1 MHMSLRTQRSAA
13 LGLALL
19 FAAAACTGNTPAAT
33 TAGPSAPPP
42 AAATPGDTAAAT
54 PGDTAAATPGDT
66 AAATPGDTAAATPGD
81 TPAATPGETPAATP
95 GESPAGGE
103 QTLTYAIDA
112 DISYLSN
119 AASDL
124 PTAQANQFLYSA
136 LYGYDDTL
144 TPVPDLAADLAEIKD
159 GVWTIK
165 LKDNAYFHNGDKV
178 TADDVVFTYTMLKSP
193 NCRFNPDSCA
203 SGQYIQKITKVDD
216 LTVAFTVDGA
226 PDDATTEE
234 VESPGLQNYAPFA
247 TVVLPSVYIDSRK
260 VVTEAYGRFQQ
271 QAQAVTAAEVKAL
284 NDRIVKAEEDAAK
297 AQEADPEAPGVDYK
311 TFSADIEAMLTKA
324 NIPAVDKN
332 IYPDNEEGAYT
343 TQLVSVF
350 KDFAATF
357 EAKEADK
364 VAAAYTLLDFN
375 QKPVGTGPFKL
386 DTFRPGQDLS
396 YSRHEQY
403 HAGTPQISKMFLPII
418 KQDVAGAAALKAGQ
432 VDWIYQLTSQAY
444 EALKDDPNIKFAEYP
459 DFGYY
464 ALMFNMHE
472 GRLFTDKN
480 LRQAVAYCIDKP
492 AIVAAATNNT
502 GVPIYADIPPASWA
516 YNPNV
521 QKYERDVAKANELIT
536 ASGWAKGDDGI
547 YAKGGKKL
555 QTKVLV
561 RQGRDDRVKFMQ
573 LAAEQLRTD
582 CGIDMAVQ
590 DADFQTILIPMLTTF
605 PHIPPGDTQPY
616 DAYFGGWSTSFDPDP
631 YSLFHSDECST
642 KDRPDTNNYVCY
654 QNPEADKL
662 IEQGLLELDQEK
674 RAAIY
679 QKFEEIVA
687 DDLPYVFA
695 WSDIQREGLAK
706 TIGTTGEEL
715 DLTSPTWYWEIE
727 KLTNNKAQ

>member
-19 FAAAACTGNTPAAT
+19 FAAAACTGTPPAAT
-33 TAGPSAPPP
+33 TTAPSAPAPTTAATP
-42 AAATPGDTAAAT
+42 AATPGDTAAVT
-54 PGDTAAATPGDT
+54 PGATAGETPAATPGDT
-66 AAATPGDTAAATPGD
+66 G
-81 TPAATPGETPAATP
+81 TPAATPGETPATTP

-144 TPVPDLAADLAEIKD
+144 TPVPDLAADLAEIKE

-165 LKDNAYFHNGDKV
+165 LKDNAFFHNGDKV

-216 LTVAFTVDGA
+216 LTVSFTVDGA
-226 PDDATTEE
+226 PDDPTTEE

-247 TVVLPSVYIDSRK
+247 TVVLPSVYIDSQK

-284 NDRIVKAEEDAAK
+284 NTKVTAEEEKPTGPPA
-297 AQEADPEAPGVDYK
+297 EGSTDPTVNYAPFV
-311 TFSADIEAMLTKA
+311 AEIEAMLTKA
-324 NIPAVDKN
+324 SIPAIDKN
-332 IYPDNEEGAYT
+332 IYPDDETGAYT
-343 TQLVSVF
+343 TQLISVF

-375 QKPVGTGPFKL
+375 QKPVGAGPFKL
-386 DTFRPGQDLS
+386 DTFRPGQDLA

-403 HAGTPQISKMFLPII
+403 HQGPPQIAKMFLPII
-418 KQDVAGAAALKAGQ
+418 KQDVAGAAALKSGQ
-432 VDWIYQLTSQAY
+432 VDWVYQLTSQAY
-444 EALKDDPNIKFAEYP
+444 EALKGDPNVKFAEYP

-547 YAKGGKKL
+547 YAKAGKKL

-573 LAAEQLRTD
+573 LAAEQLKTD

-605 PHIPPGDTQPY
+605 PHIPPGDSQPF

-654 QNPEADKL
+654 SNPEADKL

-695 WSDIQREGLAK
+695 WSDIQREGLSK

-727 KLTNNKAQ
+727 KLTNIKSQ